1 VNILQELAQSTK
13 ARYTQKE
20 QETPLALLKEK
31 AESSPSRLS
40 SLSFETALRKEGL
53 SVICEVKKASP
64 SKGLIAAAF
73 PYLEIAQEYEKGG
86 GDAISVLTEPSRFLG
101 KDQYLSE
108 IASLVSVPVLRKDF
122 TVCPYQLYEAK
133 LLKASAVLLI
143 CALLTDREIE
153 HYLTICREIGIEALV
168 EAHDKEETMRAVA
181 LGATIIGVNN
191 RDLKTFKVDIE
202 TSIRLRDLVPADRV
216 FVSESGIETPTDT
229 IRLRQN
235 GIDAVLVGECLMRSQ
250 NKGAMIQG
258 FKG

>member
-1 VNILQELAQSTK
+1 VNILQELALSTK

-31 AESSPSRLS
+31 AENCPSGLI
-40 SLSFETALRKEGL
+40 LHPFESALRKEGL

-64 SKGLIAAAF
+64 SKGLIAADF
-73 PYLEIAQEYEKGG
+73 PYLDIAKEYEKGG

-133 LLKASAVLLI
+133 LLKASAILLI

-153 HYLTICREIGIEALV
+153 YYLKICREIGIEALV
-168 EAHDKEETMRAVA
+168 EAHDKEETVRAVE
-181 LGATIIGVNN
+181 LGASIIGVNN

-202 TSIRLRDLVPADRV
+202 TSIRLRDFVPPEIV
-216 FVSESGIETPTDT
+216 FVSESGIETPSDT
-229 IRLRQN
+229 KVLRDH
-235 GIDAVLVGECLMRSQ
+235 GVDAVLVGECLMRAKD
-250 NKGAMIQG
+250 KGAMIQG